1 MIRRHDSAAGRLS
14 IHPVRRYTVRM
25 SISREQAARLYDALN
40 PHVNYLYRLKERME
54 QRRLTSDP
62 LYSDVCKAYDAAWRL
77 AREAHSRSVGMG
89 SKR

>member
-1 MIRRHDSAAGRLS
+1 MVTI
-14 IHPVRRYTVRM
+14 
-25 SISREQAARLYDALN
+25 EQAARLYDALY

-54 QRRLTSDP
+54 QRRLTRDP
-62 LYSDVCKAYDAAWRL
+62 LYADVCRAYDAAWRL